1 MNAMR
6 YLLNTKSFHWTLDDL
21 LELNRIDAYAC
32 ARARARERTRVRVC
46 VLRAHIDKVSLKMFL
61 HFLCFS
67 FFVSLLFEN
76 LS

>member
-32 ARARARERTRVRVC
+32 ARARARARERTRARVC
-46 VLRAHIDKVSLKMFL
+46 VLRAHIDKVSL
-61 HFLCFS
+61 
-67 FFVSLLFEN
+67 
-76 LS
+76 